1 MAITIA
7 GVQGA
12 GKPFNPLQI
21 LGRAVGN
28 IMSSVLFGEHFEYK
42 DPKLHDLMSRTS
54 RHHKNVTSLLH
65 MFCNVFPFLLKLPL
79 IPKIAFKET
88 TYLYNFVLECMKEHK
103 RTLKPEAPR
112 DLIDSFLLRIKEVN
126 TLTLIF

>member
-1 MAITIA
+1 MPITPA
-7 GVQGA
+7 GVRGA
-12 GKPFNPLQI
+12 GKPFNPLLI

-28 IMSSVLFGEHFEYK
+28 IMSSLLFGEHFNYE
-42 DPKLHDLMSRTS
+42 DPKLHDLLSRTS
-54 RHHKNVTSLLH
+54 RHHKNITSLLH
-65 MFCNVFPFLLKLPL
+65 MFCNIFPFLLKLPL
-79 IPKIAFKET
+79 IPKIVLKEAS
-88 TYLYNFVLECMKEHK
+88 YLYNFVLEYMKEHK